1 VDTHSITVSNSKPSD
16 QQGVFETTAIDTSI
30 VVTDT
35 FMPAAQ
41 GDGITLGEMFGGLGA
56 GLEMMLRNGFKIR
69 RYLYSDISPDAQA
82 VMKHRLI
89 HTVGSQIPQSAG

>member
-1 VDTHSITVSNSKPSD
+1 
-16 QQGVFETTAIDTSI
+16 VFETIAIDTSI
-30 VVTDT
+30 ATDT
-35 FMPAAQ
+35 FLPAAQ
-41 GDGITLGEMFGGLGA
+41 GDGITLWEMFGGLGA

-89 HTVGSQIPQSAG
+89 QLAAKYPNQLDECATERAFTDLPMDVRA